1 MINLKQPEFD
11 IVKDIP
17 TKNIPKIGRV
27 HFCLEY
33 FVDLND
39 NNMVEHAKTCLYE
52 DIMSLVKYNEVFDC
66 IGVQESPEHSYD
78 DIAEFLKED
87 TAYEQD

>member
-17 TKNIPKIGRV
+17 IKQVPKIGKV
-27 HFCLEY
+27 YFNLEY

-39 NNMVEHAKTCLYE
+39 NDMVEHAKQCLYE
-52 DIMSLVKYNEVFDC
+52 DIMSLVKYDETYGNINVE
-66 IGVQESPEHSYD
+66 ESKEHSYD

-87 TAYEQD
+87 TYEEE